1 MLQPVAVFVGEG
13 EGVEHIPMADGDA
26 LQAQRRYG
34 DVAIALS
41 LGGAAKGADLH
52 HRVLQQLEESC
63 MSNRWTKHSERDCI
77 QLEGTRESRR
87 PFSLEFFKCYRDEIA
102 SMLCARCMLWM
113 DT

>member
-1 MLQPVAVFVGEG
+1 
-13 EGVEHIPMADGDA
+13 
-26 LQAQRRYG
+26 
-34 DVAIALS
+34 
-41 LGGAAKGADLH
+41 
-52 HRVLQQLEESC
+52 

-77 QLEGTRESRR
+77 QLERTRESRR